1 VCFGRILVDLL
12 EIEQAFVWC
21 YYLLIEPND
30 SANSPRQAADKLF
43 WLRSDIQ
50 VSGLWQ
56 DRWVLRREVKGGTVD
71 ADVRVGWVS
80 TVGIGDQSWY
90 IIANAGEVN
99 TERMD

>member
-21 YYLLIEPND
+21 YYLLIEPDN

-50 VSGLWQ
+50 VSGL
-56 DRWVLRREVKGGTVD
+56 
-71 ADVRVGWVS
+71 
-80 TVGIGDQSWY
+80 
-90 IIANAGEVN
+90 
-99 TERMD
+99 